1 MSLAFLCRTFMF
13 DLAILL
19 EALCVFIF
27 PIPGLPW
34 LEEADQVHAMVYAR
48 V

>member
-1 MSLAFLCRTFMF
+1 MF
-13 DLAILL
+13 DLTILL
-19 EALCVFIF
+19 EALRVFIF